1 MMKLLQLR
9 FLPTSADL
17 ALLVLRLW
25 FAIPLATLHGW
36 SKLANFAERSGK
48 FADPFGIGPTASL
61 ALVVFAEV
69 FCSILLV
76 LGLFTRFAAIT
87 CAIAMGTAFYHAHG
101 ARFTG
106 QGNGEMPFLFLGA
119 IPLVFITDC
128 DDRREVAQSA
138 ALKTAPIPPA
148 PSGDT
153 IS

>member
-1 MMKLLQLR
+1 MLRLLQLR

-48 FADPFGIGPTASL
+48 FADPFGLGPTASL

-76 LGLFTRFAAIT
+76 LGLCTRFAAVT

-101 ARFTG
+101 ARLTG

-119 IPLVFITDC
+119 FVTILIAGAGRFSVD
-128 DDRREVAQSA
+128 AQTGA
-138 ALKTAPIPPA
+138 K
-148 PSGDT
+148 
-153 IS
+153 